1 MSTTIASLLNSE
13 ANRLNERKAAID
25 EAEEERKRV
34 LFLNTNA
41 VDRQKAFNNIYL
53 VIVVMLFVVAII
65 KMIYQIGIVP
75 EAILDVLTALIISA
89 GLIYSVM
96 LYDDIMRR
104 SNMDFNRLDLGKMS
118 VKSQAQMD
126 REYTSGNLGAIQNA
140 STSGQ
145 CSGAACCSSDQ
156 TYNTKYSVCVAN
168 TVPAGKVLTNANL
181 TTGGVTTYRLQY
193 GADPVITQYP
203 NTSNVM
209 TTLTAEIV
217 TALSTSANYK
227 YCNISAGQYDWLPVT
242 SFNLKYDLTTK
253 ALKIVLESDPNWVG
267 TGRTAYVPA
276 TLSTRAN

>member
-145 CSGAACCSSDQ
+145 CSWAACCSSDQ

-227 YCNISAGQYDWLPVT
+227 YCNISAGQYDWLPIT